1 VISILL
7 QQDNQDM
14 KMTCISAISLNL
26 FQQMGC
32 TPIFSQLSRDKS
44 SIVVTGL
51 KLTMSPS
58 FICYKNEQALNL
70 EIGNFVNWNFG
81 NVVKLY
87 SKQHA
92 SACGGLHSRF

>member
-1 VISILL
+1 
-7 QQDNQDM
+7 M

-32 TPIFSQLSRDKS
+32 TPIFSQLSRDES

-70 EIGNFVNWNFG
+70 GIGNFVNLEFWECYK
-81 NVVKLY
+81 VI